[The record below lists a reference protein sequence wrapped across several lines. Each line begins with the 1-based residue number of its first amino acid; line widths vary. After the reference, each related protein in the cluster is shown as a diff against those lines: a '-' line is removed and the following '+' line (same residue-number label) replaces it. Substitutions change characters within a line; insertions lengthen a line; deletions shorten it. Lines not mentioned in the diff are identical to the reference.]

1 MTEATCECW
10 VRKANYKREHNIEF
24 HLNKSK
30 GRQNG
35 LIEEVKEVRIMV
47 TLVLDTLVWCWK

>member
-10 VRKANYKREHNIEF
+10 VRKASYESEHTIGF

-30 GRQNG
+30 GQQNS
-35 LIEEVKEVRIMV
+35 LIKEVKEVRIMV
-47 TLVLDTLVWCWK
+47 TLVLDTLVWYWK